1 MPKGK
6 SKYIELDSDME
17 GMHGNSLFSCDG
29 IGFDLRSSEL
39 SPDNITEDIR
49 VSVGWERFESQLTKR
64 KSSFRQIRGLTDE
77 RKIEEIIRK
86 YGGIEEDL
94 EVYEVLT
101 IFKEKQLEGK

>member
-1 MPKGK
+1 M
-6 SKYIELDSDME
+6 
-17 GMHGNSLFSCDG
+17 
-29 IGFDLRSSEL
+29 RSSEL
-39 SPDNITEDIR
+39 SPDNTTENIL
-49 VSVGWERFESQLTKR
+49 VSVGWERFESQLAKR